1 MIPEIDP
8 ERGQGPASSRRTE
21 LLGGRLVIADDSAEM
36 RWLIRAVLADQFLEV
51 AEAADGRELIWQLMR
66 SRRGRGPNGAP
77 ALVVVADVFMPTY
90 DGLQVLAAWQDGVP
104 TVPLV
109 VITSFPDPDTRA
121 RAQALGAEFLPK
133 PFSRAQLRRATEQAI
148 AQTQSVMP

>member
-8 ERGQGPASSRRTE
+8 ERGSPASGRHVE

-36 RWLIRAVLADQFLEV
+36 RWLIRAVLGDAFLEI

-66 SRRGRGPNGAP
+66 SRRGRGPQGKP

-104 TVPLV
+104 VVPLV
-109 VITSFPDPDTRA
+109 VITSFPDADTRA
-121 RAQALGAEFLPK
+121 RAEALGAEFLPK
-133 PFSRAQLRRATEQAI
+133 PFARAQLRRATERAI
-148 AQTQSVMP
+148 ARVSPITR